1 MNSAEAVH
9 QHLFNLD
16 AYKKSRHISV
26 YISMPGSEIDTYP
39 IIHSILRAG
48 NVYNKLLYVYYFN
61 KNIGEKELYV
71 PRCSRDSMEM
81 VKIKNMEEFLSLPI
95 NKWNIPEPLH
105 TTILENAL
113 DTNGLDLIIV
123 PGLAFDN
130 SRNRIGHGKGYYD
143 RYIEKC
149 NEWAER
155 TKNASPTTVAL
166 ALNEQII
173 ETGRIPLEHTDKKVD
188 CIITPQGII

>member
-39 IIHSILRAG
+39 IIHSILRA
-48 NVYNKLLYVYYFN
+48 
-61 KNIGEKELYV
+61 GEKELYV